1 MTDDKHAAADDDCPP
16 KESKT
21 RGLFEDVARA
31 IGRTAGRTKD
41 AFARLGE
48 RGVTAVATK
57 RLEHER
63 SARLEELGRLARKA
77 LAGPEGRLQA
87 NDPRVAEIIR
97 ALDRLDEKLARMR
110 GDDEK
115 GGSDSDETGKE

>member
-1 MTDDKHAAADDDCPP
+1 MAKDTRDSRDDDPP
-16 KESKT
+16 RDGAKE

-41 AFARLGE
+41 ALARLGE

-63 SARLEELGRLARKA
+63 SIRLEELGRLARKA
-77 LAGPEGRLQA
+77 LASPEGCLRA
-87 NDPRVAEIIR
+87 DDPRVVQLLA
-97 ALDRLDEKLARMR
+97 ALERLDQKLARMR
-110 GDDEK
+110 GGDK
-115 GGSDSDETGKE
+115 RGGDGAEAASED